1 MSKAAPPPLLGFNN
15 NVRHRGRIFHI
26 QTEDSGVKFPRIVT
40 HLFADGGRIVKTT
53 RTDYSEHV
61 QKPDMAVVVRGM
73 MKEQHKAMFAALRAG
88 DMDPLL
94 ENVCGPLEAAKAK
107 APESAADPTAKNDLE
122 TARVIVGNAAVS
134 LPPQSTTELAM
145 PPSLA
150 APGAT
155 ATAPVVAAGAPSA
168 LSPEP
173 GPVADAQ
180 AVIESMKSLRDSEE
194 SSRSRRPISNPNLR
208 RPTPSVAPPAAEAF
222 DLDVASLDKN
232 PPKSTRSPPPPP
244 VRPPR
249 KSNPAPRK
257 SRPPIPVRP
266 ATAAAAAP
274 AAAAAAGAGADVGAS
289 SLGRPQ
295 TRLAAAP
302 QTNARSIFGDGAIS
316 EQSLDEVILSY
327 LAEDLEEPK

>member
-1 MSKAAPPPLLGFNN
+1 MFGNPLEFDGRRVSKAPPPLLGFNN

-53 RTDYSEHV
+53 RTDYTEHV
-61 QKPDMAVVVRGM
+61 AKTDMAVVVRGM
-73 MKEQHKAMFAALRAG
+73 MKDQHKGMFAALRAG
-88 DMDPLL
+88 DLDGLL
-94 ENVCGPLEAAKAK
+94 ENVCGPLDPAKAK
-107 APESAADPTAKNDLE
+107 APDSVGDPTAKNDME
-122 TARVIVGNAAVS
+122 TARVVVGAA
-134 LPPQSTTELAM
+134 
-145 PPSLA
+145 LA
-150 APGAT
+150 AAPAASTVPKPAEPSSAT
-155 ATAPVVAAGAPSA
+155 MPVAPVVVVAPVESA
-168 LSPEP
+168 

-180 AVIESMKSLRDSEE
+180 AVIASMKSLRDSDE
-194 SSRSRRPISNPNLR
+194 SPRSHRPISNPNLR
-208 RPTPSVAPPAAEAF
+208 RPTPSVAPPPAEAF

-232 PPKSTRSPPPPP
+232 PPMSTRTPGPPPS

-266 ATAAAAAP
+266 AAVAAAATAAAAA
-274 AAAAAAGAGADVGAS
+274 ANADVGAV
-289 SLGRPQ
+289 GRPQ

-302 QTNARSIFGDGAIS
+302 PSNRSIFGDGAIS

-327 LAEDLEEPK
+327 LAEDLEETK

>member
-53 RTDYSEHV
+53 RTDYTEHLE
-61 QKPDMAVVVRGM
+61 KTDMAAVVRGM

-88 DMDPLL
+88 EMDPLL
-94 ENVCGPLEAAKAK
+94 ENVCGPLDPAKPK
-107 APESAADPTAKNDLE
+107 APESVADPTVKHDLE
-122 TARVIVGNAAVS
+122 TAR
-134 LPPQSTTELAM
+134 LL
-145 PPSLA
+145 
-150 APGAT
+150 
-155 ATAPVVAAGAPSA
+155 VAAGASVPSPV
-168 LSPEP
+168 SVEP
-173 GPVADAQ
+173 SNLPIPLATVASAAPTAAPVADAQ
-180 AVIESMKSLRDSEE
+180 AVIDSMKSLRDSDE
-194 SSRSRRPISNPNLR
+194 SPRSRRPISNPNLR
-208 RPTPSVAPPAAEAF
+208 KPTPSVLPPAAEAF

-232 PPKSTRSPPPPP
+232 PPKSTRTPPAPP

-266 ATAAAAAP
+266 V
-274 AAAAAAGAGADVGAS
+274 AAAAGAPGAVPAADVAAIS
-289 SLGRPQ
+289 RPQ

-302 QTNARSIFGDGAIS
+302 PSNARSIFGDGAIS

-327 LAEDLEEPK
+327 LAEDLEETK

>member
-61 QKPDMAVVVRGM
+61 EKPDMAVVVRGM

-88 DMDPLL
+88 DMDSLL

-107 APESAADPTAKNDLE
+107 APESVVDPTAKNDLE
-122 TARVIVGNAAVS
+122 TARVLVGNAVS

-145 PPSLA
+145 PPSLVAPAPTAAVA
-150 APGAT
+150 APLA
-155 ATAPVVAAGAPSA
+155 VSSAA
-168 LSPEP
+168 
-173 GPVADAQ
+173 PVADAQ
-180 AVIESMKSLRDSEE
+180 AVIDSMKSLRDSEE
-194 SSRSRRPISNPNLR
+194 SPRSRRPISNPNLR
-208 RPTPSVAPPAAEAF
+208 KPTPSVAPPAAEAF

-244 VRPPR
+244 ARPPR

-257 SRPPIPVRP
+257 SRPPLPVRP
-266 ATAAAAAP
+266 AAAAP
-274 AAAAAAGAGADVGAS
+274 PAPVAAAAAGGSAELGPS

>member
-1 MSKAAPPPLLGFNN
+1 MSKAPLLGFNN

-53 RTDYSEHV
+53 RTDYTEHLEKV
-61 QKPDMAVVVRGM
+61 DMATVVRAM

-88 DMDPLL
+88 VLDTLL
-94 ENVCGPLEAAKAK
+94 ENVCGPLEPARAK
-107 APESAADPTAKNDLE
+107 APESVPDPTSLRDLD
-122 TARVIVGNAAVS
+122 TARVVVSAAKPSQQPLGSVPAPRVAQ
-134 LPPQSTTELAM
+134 LAPQ
-145 PPSLA
+145 
-150 APGAT
+150 
-155 ATAPVVAAGAPSA
+155 
-168 LSPEP
+168 
-173 GPVADAQ
+173 ADAS
-180 AVIESMKSLRDSEE
+180 AVIESMKSLRDADE
-194 SSRSRRPISNPNLR
+194 SPRSRRPISNPNLR
-208 RPTPSVAPPAAEAF
+208 KPTPSVSPTAGDGF
-222 DLDVASLDKN
+222 DLDVASLDQN
-232 PPKSTRSPPPPP
+232 PPKPSRTPSPPSA
-244 VRPPR
+244 RPPR

-257 SRPPIPVRP
+257 SRPPIPQRP
-266 ATAAAAAP
+266 PPPPSSAAAAATP
-274 AAAAAAGAGADVGAS
+274 TDGPP